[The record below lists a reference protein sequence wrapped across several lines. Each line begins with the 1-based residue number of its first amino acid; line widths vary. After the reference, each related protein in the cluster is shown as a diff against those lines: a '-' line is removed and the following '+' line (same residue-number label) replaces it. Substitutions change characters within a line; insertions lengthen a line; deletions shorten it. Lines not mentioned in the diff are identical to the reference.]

1 MTSGIFF
8 PMMNQYNILNSY
20 LFLLIGFL
28 SLPLLMLLVYYIYIN
43 KILSGFFLGKYVE
56 VL

>member
-20 LFLLIGFL
+20 LFILIGFL
-28 SLPLLMLLVYYIYIN
+28 SLPLLLGLLLVNYIYIN
-43 KILSGFFLGKYVE
+43 KILSVFFS
-56 VL
+56 